1 MRTVIRRNNWREF
14 SESEIE
20 RVMPWMKITHRHR
33 MNQAFCLMFVF
44 GIPAVVFPVYYLY
57 NNKLTELLNYLWIY
71 IIAGFFVFLGA
82 YCVVDYTRKMKC
94 FAKGEFKAVN
104 VTVTDKLKISEY
116 RNHYYAVYVSG
127 LFVDNKAVSKKIK
140 VPRPIYNYVSVG
152 DRAFLIK
159 YNYKKTKN
167 PLADLDFVPEAEF

>member
-20 RVMPWMKITHRHR
+20 RAMPWMKITHRHR

-44 GIPAVVFPVYYLY
+44 GIPAVVFPVMHIV
-57 NNKLTELLNYLWIY
+57 NNTLTESFKHFWIY

-94 FAKGEFKAVN
+94 FAKGEFK
-104 VTVTDKLKISEY
+104 DKFSIKIFCGLKVFS
-116 RNHYYAVYVSG
+116 
-127 LFVDNKAVSKKIK
+127 SKFACGVKFKSSLGRYIFAK
-140 VPRPIYNYVSVG
+140 LS
-152 DRAFLIK
+152 AFL
-159 YNYKKTKN
+159 
-167 PLADLDFVPEAEF
+167 